1 MIFRLD
7 LNQGIYVHFLRR
19 REIIPLLNTGFYHIE
34 DFEKTYQRTATRKNL
49 NSPPGQ
55 STLVGLKRPTLTTTK
70 KGQVAWKKSLVVV
83 DMLPASGEI
92 REKFQGNMLLT
103 EETSSVDEV
112 QRVLK
117 EKLKFELILLDA
129 NTSSTDEVSSV
140 SDTVHLELFSD
151 CFRQMVSRPLYQ
163 RFLPRH

>member
-1 MIFRLD
+1 
-7 LNQGIYVHFLRR
+7 
-19 REIIPLLNTGFYHIE
+19 
-34 DFEKTYQRTATRKNL
+34 
-49 NSPPGQ
+49 
-55 STLVGLKRPTLTTTK
+55 
-70 KGQVAWKKSLVVV
+70 
-83 DMLPASGEI
+83 MLPASGEI
-92 REKFQGNMLLT
+92 REKFQVNMSLT

-117 EKLKFELILLDA
+117 EKLNFEVILLDA

-151 CFRQMVSRPLYQ
+151 CFRQVVSCPPYN